1 MFCEYGCGQEAK
13 FYFKFKTTTN
23 KWCCSPHHKQCP
35 EQKRKKSEA
44 NKGRIPWNKGKTL
57 IETCGEER
65 SLEIREKISR
75 NSARLYGKENGMY
88 GRKHSEEALEKI
100 NDSCKEALSK
110 PEVKE
115 KLRQANSNENN
126 PNWKG
131 GIACEP
137 YCEIWTDQ
145 EFKESIKQ
153 RDGYKCL
160 NPECNKTCDRLSIHH
175 IDYVKKNCH
184 PSNLITIC
192 VSCNAKANKD
202 REWHEAWYYC
212 AIIERRYCE

>member
-110 PEVKE
+110 PEV
-115 KLRQANSNENN
+115 N
-126 PNWKG
+126 
-131 GIACEP
+131 CEP

-202 REWHEAWYYC
+202 REWHEAWYC